1 MELGLRDRVA
11 LVAASSKGL
20 GKAVAL
26 GLAQEGAKVALCA
39 RTKADLESTAAE
51 IAKQTG
57 VEVLACPVDVTVYSE
72 VQSWVKECCDR
83 FGRIDVCVTNAGGPP
98 SKSFQETG
106 LEDWQSAVQLNL
118 MSTLYL
124 SREVL
129 PVMQKQNW
137 GRLIMITSMAVK
149 QPIDG
154 LILSNSVR
162 ASVSGLAKSLSN
174 EYGKYN
180 ILVNNVCPGYML
192 TQRFEQITRRKA
204 KFEGKKIEKIY
215 EGINREVPLG
225 RVGQPEE
232 FAALVVFLASEIAS
246 YITGSTI
253 AVDGGAIRGVY

>member
-1 MELGLRDRVA
+1 MELGIRDRVA

-39 RTKADLESTAAE
+39 RTQADLASTAAE

-57 VEVLACPVDVTVYSE
+57 VEVFARPVDVTVYAE
-72 VQSWVKECCDR
+72 VRGWVAECRNR
-83 FGRIDVCVTNAGGPP
+83 FGRIDICVTNAGGPP
-98 SKSFQETG
+98 SKSFQETD
-106 LEDWQSAVQLNL
+106 LADWQSAVQLNL

-129 PVMQKQNW
+129 PIMQKQNW
-137 GRLIMITSMAVK
+137 GRLIMITSMSVK
-149 QPIDG
+149 QPVKG

-162 ASVSGLAKSLSN
+162 SAVSGLAKSLAN

-180 ILVNNVCPGYML
+180 ILVNNVCPGYTL
-192 TQRFEQITRRKA
+192 TQRFEQIARRRA
-204 KFEGKKIEKIY
+204 AVEGKKIEEVY

-225 RVGQPEE
+225 RVGRPEE
-232 FAALVVFLASEIAS
+232 FAALVVFLASERAG

-253 AVDGGAIRGVY
+253 AVDGGAVRGTY